1 VLTGFLAIARLVAK
15 RKEKLL
21 VQLSQLQS
29 KGAQEQLLHDIA
41 MLAARMQG
49 HPERAAE

>member
-1 VLTGFLAIARLVAK
+1 
-15 RKEKLL
+15 LL

-49 HPERAAE
+49 HSDSVAG